1 MKGEKKD
8 LKQEDMPSGDEEMKM
23 KKYDKLN
30 EKKNEKLKME
40 KRNCFRRR

>member
-1 MKGEKKD
+1 
-8 LKQEDMPSGDEEMKM
+8 MPSGDEEMKM

-30 EKKNEKLKME
+30 EKKLNEKLKME

>member
-1 MKGEKKD
+1 LEKAKDEIGEKKD

-30 EKKNEKLKME
+30 ER
-40 KRNCFRRR
+40 RN